1 MAVDF
6 LASSSSGVQRKDQ
19 TVPSI
24 QVTLGDEGYRALC
37 RLRRDEEQDSE
48 IMERALILLDTYSVV
63 SKALG
68 RNSLV
73 KAVNVVHQMRNAGYS
88 DEWATALCRALF
100 RRREK
105 DLRIAFRLF
114 DKNKSGWIDSS
125 ELKEALPLMGEEV
138 PESRIDELFQLVDK
152 EGDGLL
158 NFEEFSLLVSG
169 LNVDGAEGEEDAF
182 AAFRLSAEDTL
193 GAVGGAVGSMA
204 SGTGAA
210 LSAVSTA
217 WSANLPG
224 LSPFEMRKAGV
235 VLKKMMEA
243 GYSEAMAL
251 AICRALFCGQ
261 TDKQMQKAY
270 KFFDLDENGRIDVSE
285 LKEAMKLMGEDLN
298 DAEVNALFAA
308 VDHDGNDAISF
319 EEFCVLVK
327 AIKAKGDSKDV
338 SVLSAVSSTWEKF
351 SASFAGGSA

>member
-6 LASSSSGVQRKDQ
+6 LASSSSGVQRKDEA
-19 TVPSI
+19 TPSV
-24 QVTLGDEGYRALC
+24 QASLGDEAYRALC
-37 RLRRDEEQDSE
+37 RLRRDEEPDGE
-48 IMERALILLDTYSVV
+48 ILERALILLDTYSVV

-88 DEWATALCRALF
+88 DEWASTLCRALF
-100 RRREK
+100 RQRER
-105 DLRIAFRLF
+105 DLRKAFRLF
-114 DKNKSGWIDSS
+114 DKNKSGWIDAS
-125 ELKEALPLMGEEV
+125 ELKTALPLMGEEV

-158 NFEEFSLLVSG
+158 NFEEFCMLVNG
-169 LNVDGAEGEEDAF
+169 LNDNEGGDEGDPF
-182 AAFRLSAEDTL
+182 ATFRSSAEDTL

-210 LSAVSTA
+210 ISAVSTA

-235 VLKKMMEA
+235 VLKKMTSA

-251 AICRALFCGQ
+251 AICKALFCGQ
-261 TDKQMQKAY
+261 TDRQMQKAY
-270 KFFDLDENGRIDVSE
+270 KFFDSDENGKIDVSE

-298 DAEVNALFAA
+298 DDEVNALFTA

-327 AIKAKGDSKDV
+327 AIKEKGDSKDV
-338 SVLSAVSSTWEKF
+338 SVLSAVSSTWEKL
-351 SASFAGGSA
+351 SASFTGGSN